1 MNDIRRKI
9 ININR
14 WVGRDGHK
22 IQGIVMH
29 SMFGYYSGTLT
40 WFSNPVARV
49 SAHYN
54 ISKEGEICMTVEE
67 RDTAWHAG
75 NVTIDKEEA
84 PEFIRDNWGINPNL
98 ISIGIEME
106 DEKNWEYRYT
116 KEQYLA
122 AIELV
127 ADICNRY
134 DLEPSRGTIVM
145 HKEIDPIN
153 KSDPIGYWVHDKF
166 VDDVKFLIEKGGV
179 KTKEFYPFRN
189 IVTVKKDIDILYV
202 RSGPSTLFDLSGSK
216 ELTGG
221 NTFTVTGFVRG
232 ERLSYGSTNTQFWWE
247 SSLGNYVWAG
257 GTTLLP
263 TLDDFPEKMQ
273 VKADESRK
281 PIMNELEQ
289 TIHDLEV
296 RIGEI
301 DTLLARKAEEKES
314 VLKEIEKLKATAE
327 AEVVTEEPAVEEV
340 VEIAEEEPVEVEVE
354 TPAIPEEEV
363 AEEPKASR
371 VEIIEAVKNLLA
383 KYGVK

>member
-1 MNDIRRKI
+1 
-9 ININR
+9 
-14 WVGRDGHK
+14 
-22 IQGIVMH
+22 
-29 SMFGYYSGTLT
+29 
-40 WFSNPVARV
+40 
-49 SAHYN
+49 
-54 ISKEGEICMTVEE
+54 
-67 RDTAWHAG
+67 
-75 NVTIDKEEA
+75 
-84 PEFIRDNWGINPNL
+84 
-98 ISIGIEME
+98 ME
-106 DEKNWEYRYT
+106 DEKNWEHRYT

-166 VDDVKFLIEKGGV
+166 VEDVKFLIEKGGV
-179 KTKEFYPFRN
+179 KTKEFYPFRTT
-189 IVTVKKDIDILYV
+189 VTVKKDIDVLHV
-202 RSGPSTLFDLSGSK
+202 RSGPSTVFNLSGSK
-216 ELTGG
+216 KLTGG
-221 NTFTVTGFVRG
+221 DTFTVTGFVRG

-273 VKADESRK
+273 VIADESRK

-296 RIGEI
+296 RVGEI
-301 DTLLARKAEEKES
+301 ETLLERKAEEKES
-314 VLKEIEKLKATAE
+314 VLKEIEKLKASVVVEEVAE
-327 AEVVTEEPAVEEV
+327 EEAVEEPAVEEV
-340 VEIAEEEPVEVEVE
+340 VEIAEEEPEVEAE
-354 TPAIPEEEV
+354 TPPVPETEVVEEEQ
-363 AEEPKASR
+363 EPPASR
-371 VEIIEAVKNLLA
+371 VEILEAVKNLLA